1 MEMMIN
7 NGIIETTAVVKES
20 KVPDHWS
27 STVFKKYK
35 WKYNSR
41 RFRYG
46 AENFR

>member
-1 MEMMIN
+1 MTIEVKPSKFLNMEMMIN

-35 WKYNSR
+35 
-41 RFRYG
+41 
-46 AENFR
+46 